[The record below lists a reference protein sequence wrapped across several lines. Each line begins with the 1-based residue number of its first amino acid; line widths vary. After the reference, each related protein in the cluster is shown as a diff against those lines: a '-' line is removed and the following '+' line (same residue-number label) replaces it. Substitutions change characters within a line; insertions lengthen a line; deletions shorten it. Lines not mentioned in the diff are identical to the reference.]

1 MTSIVFATAPTP
13 PAGLRTEPIFV
24 IASVIELG
32 MGLDEP
38 EDEDPPPPV
47 ASTKVG
53 LEVTPKFLPNS
64 ELVLEVGISAALE
77 VAIPAIIKH
86 GTII

>member
-38 EDEDPPPPV
+38 DDDDPLHRSPRRKL
-47 ASTKVG
+47 A
-53 LEVTPKFLPNS
+53 
-64 ELVLEVGISAALE
+64 
-77 VAIPAIIKH
+77 
-86 GTII
+86 

>member
-38 EDEDPPPPV
+38 DDDDPPPPV

-53 LEVTPKFLPNS
+53 LEVTPEFLPNS
-64 ELVLEVGISAALE
+64 NFYFCFRWPILSYCFGVGLLVNRL
-77 VAIPAIIKH
+77 
-86 GTII
+86 